1 MYVLRYPLPREGILQ
16 CRSIAHLVLS
26 RNLEDEESREWE
38 GPSDHQRR
46 TWAVPGDRGAE
57 EVSNRRTHRSYQI
70 PFYPAA
76 AASAPRIII
85 FIFNNAEAAA
95 ALLRNSIHDG
105 TVAQKLMF
113 LRSPSLPAR
122 KFYSFRSRPLHRATL
137 CVRSNRPSQTQLNV
151 NALIAPAVP
160 TQIARKCPRKCARLC
175 YLYLL

>member
-46 TWAVPGDRGAE
+46 SHPVPGDRGAE

-113 LRSPSLPAR
+113 LRSPSLQGNFTHSGPAPSTVQR
-122 KFYSFRSRPLHRATL
+122 CVCVVIGPLK
-137 CVRSNRPSQTQLNV
+137 LN
-151 NALIAPAVP
+151 
-160 TQIARKCPRKCARLC
+160 
-175 YLYLL
+175 